1 MMAEHAQFRDG
12 LEDDPRMSRPPDR
25 GAYHEAGH
33 AVAALCRG
41 IPFESVSVLPERASL
56 GRLIL
61 GPLFLEITG
70 REELIGRCVV
80 ALAGPYAQ
88 SVSVRQPLEFGD
100 TDIDNVSEILLR
112 IAPVEAEREA
122 LRALIETEAHALI
135 ETHWDLIVRTAELL
149 QQRSTIVSEELVMLL
164 SFTPEK

>member
-1 MMAEHAQFRDG
+1 MMAEHAQYSDG
-12 LEDDPRMSRPPDR
+12 LESDPVLSRPPDR

-61 GPLFLEITG
+61 GPLFQQITD

-80 ALAGPYAQ
+80 ALAGPHAQ
-88 SVSVRQPLEFGD
+88 SAYLGEPLEFGG
-100 TDIDNVSEILLR
+100 TDLDNVHEILLR
-112 IAPVEAEREA
+112 VAPLELEREA
-122 LRALIETEAHALI
+122 LRALIETETLAVI
-135 ETHWDLIVRTAELL
+135 ETHWDRIVRTAKLL
-149 QQRSTIVSEELVMLL
+149 QQHPTIVSDELAKLL
-164 SFTPEK
+164 SLAPET